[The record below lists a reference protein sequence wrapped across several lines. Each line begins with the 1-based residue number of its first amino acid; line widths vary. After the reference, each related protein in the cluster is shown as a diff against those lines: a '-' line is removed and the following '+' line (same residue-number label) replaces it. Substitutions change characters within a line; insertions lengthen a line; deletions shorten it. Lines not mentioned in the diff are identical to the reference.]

1 METMMLNRRRSK
13 PTVGDN
19 EAFVTLMSAA
29 REDRELLRTLST
41 VLNLPAFQRHSL
53 LNSMIQEM
61 VLRSEEADLIAA
73 VSALL
78 DDDVAAKA
86 AEMLKGP
93 P

>member
-1 METMMLNRRRSK
+1 MQNRRRSK

-19 EAFVTLMSAA
+19 EAFVTLVSAA
-29 REDRELLRTLST
+29 REDRELLRNLTT
-41 VLNLPAFQRHSL
+41 VLSLPKFQRHSI

-86 AEMLKGP
+86 AELIKGP

>member
-1 METMMLNRRRSK
+1 MLKRRRSK

-19 EAFVTLMSAA
+19 EVFVTLVSAA

-41 VLNLPAFQRHSL
+41 VLSLPTFQRYSL
-53 LNSMIQEM
+53 LSSMIQEM

-78 DDDVAAKA
+78 DDDVAAKV
-86 AEMLKGP
+86 AELIKGSP
-93 P
+93 

>member
-1 METMMLNRRRSK
+1 MLKRRRSK

-19 EAFVTLMSAA
+19 EVFVTLVSAA
-29 REDRELLRTLST
+29 REDREFLRTLST
-41 VLNLPAFQRHSL
+41 VLSLPPFQRHSL

-86 AEMLKGP
+86 AELIKRP
-93 P
+93 A

>member
-1 METMMLNRRRSK
+1 MLNRPRSN

-19 EAFVTLMSAA
+19 EAFVTLVSAA
-29 REDRELLRTLST
+29 REDRELKRTLSR
-41 VLNLPAFQRHSL
+41 VLSLPTFQRRSL

-61 VLRSEEADLIAA
+61 VLRSEEADLVAA

-86 AEMLKGP
+86 AALIKGP

>member
-1 METMMLNRRRSK
+1 MLKRRRSK

-19 EAFVTLMSAA
+19 EAFVTLVAAA

-41 VLNLPAFQRHSL
+41 ILSLPTFQRHSL

-61 VLRSEEADLIAA
+61 VLRSEEADLVAA

-86 AEMLKGP
+86 AELIKGSA
-93 P
+93 

>member
-1 METMMLNRRRSK
+1 
-13 PTVGDN
+13 
-19 EAFVTLMSAA
+19 
-29 REDRELLRTLST
+29 
-41 VLNLPAFQRHSL
+41 
-53 LNSMIQEM
+53 MIQEM

>member
-1 METMMLNRRRSK
+1 MLGRRRSE

-19 EAFVTLMSAA
+19 QAFVTLVAAA
-29 REDRELLRTLST
+29 RKDRELSRSLSAI
-41 VLNLPAFQRHSL
+41 LSLPSFQRQSL

-61 VLRSEEADLIAA
+61 LLRSEPADLIAA

-78 DDDVAAKA
+78 DDDVAAKV
-86 AEMLKGP
+86 AELIEGP